1 MFQKAM
7 DDYNAAGN
15 TEMAEKLKAVLDVL
29 NERAVDADN
38 WEEYADLWLN
48 EWEQALADGKAEL
61 IGTAGA
67 IQEVNDALREIRFS
81 DITDALEE
89 LTKANEIL
97 SSMEGLIQ
105 EKWLYD
111 KDGITEYGRAK
122 AALLVSQLEN
132 AQTAAEQYLELYNK
146 IIDNKDTYASEKAY
160 KEALNEAIKNYYA
173 SINDAAS
180 LEESIMDLMKK
191 SQEQELSSLKDII
204 EARKD
209 ALQKKKEYYD
219 YSKKVSDS
227 QKEIDSIKAQID
239 ALENLSDATDAATKA
254 KLAQLKA
261 DLEEKEEALKETKDE
276 HTYSLQI
283 DALDELADTLTDAL
297 DDSTKSVEEILKD
310 QKETVEATKDMCQTS
325 IDSVNET
332 MDKIAAFYKSMGM
345 SIDGIDLTLNGRG
358 SLGTD
363 VITVDAGTN
372 GAATAETK
380 NDIVEAVNETTE
392 AVLDIDKLIA
402 DGEWTLVPDNVIY
415 GMDGKTYEMPDWN
428 TMPKLNYDVEKMF
441 PTEFLKQQQVVN
453 RPVVINNNYESL
465 INVEGN
471 VDEKVAKLLP
481 QQLEQSYNYTTKK
494 LYKQMQLIR

>member
-1 MFQKAM
+1 MTWRC
-7 DDYNAAGN
+7 DSAAVSVWVDKIMCCWWRP
-15 TEMAEKLKAVLDVL
+15 EFAV
-29 NERAVDADN
+29 
-38 WEEYADLWLN
+38 
-48 EWEQALADGKAEL
+48 Q
-61 IGTAGA
+61 
-67 IQEVNDALREIRFS
+67 
-81 DITDALEE
+81 
-89 LTKANEIL
+89 
-97 SSMEGLIQ
+97 
-105 EKWLYD
+105 
-111 KDGITEYGRAK
+111 
-122 AALLVSQLEN
+122 
-132 AQTAAEQYLELYNK
+132 
-146 IIDNKDTYASEKAY
+146 
-160 KEALNEAIKNYYA
+160 
-173 SINDAAS
+173 
-180 LEESIMDLMKK
+180 
-191 SQEQELSSLKDII
+191 
-204 EARKD
+204 
-209 ALQKKKEYYD
+209 
-219 YSKKVSDS
+219 
-227 QKEIDSIKAQID
+227 
-239 ALENLSDATDAATKA
+239 
-254 KLAQLKA
+254 QLKA

-372 GAATAETK
+372 GATTAETK

-453 RPVVINNNYESL
+453 QPVVIENHFDSL
-465 INVEGN
+465 INVEGS
-471 VDEKVAKLLP
+471 VDKNFAK
-481 QQLEQSYNYTTKK
+481 EWRKDVDK
-494 LYKQMQLIR
+494 LYNDFISKMRYDVNLSGGRPIRFIG

>member
-1 MFQKAM
+1 
-7 DDYNAAGN
+7 
-15 TEMAEKLKAVLDVL
+15 
-29 NERAVDADN
+29 
-38 WEEYADLWLN
+38 
-48 EWEQALADGKAEL
+48 
-61 IGTAGA
+61 
-67 IQEVNDALREIRFS
+67 
-81 DITDALEE
+81 
-89 LTKANEIL
+89 
-97 SSMEGLIQ
+97 
-105 EKWLYD
+105 
-111 KDGITEYGRAK
+111 
-122 AALLVSQLEN
+122 
-132 AQTAAEQYLELYNK
+132 
-146 IIDNKDTYASEKAY
+146 
-160 KEALNEAIKNYYA
+160 
-173 SINDAAS
+173 
-180 LEESIMDLMKK
+180 MDLMKK

-227 QKEIDSIKAQID
+227 QKEIDSIRAQID

-372 GAATAETK
+372 GATTAETK

-453 RPVVINNNYESL
+453 QPVVNIHYDNM

-481 QQLEQSYNYTTKK
+481 QQLQQSYDYIINKMRYDVK
-494 LYKQMQLIR
+494 LSGGRPIRFLG